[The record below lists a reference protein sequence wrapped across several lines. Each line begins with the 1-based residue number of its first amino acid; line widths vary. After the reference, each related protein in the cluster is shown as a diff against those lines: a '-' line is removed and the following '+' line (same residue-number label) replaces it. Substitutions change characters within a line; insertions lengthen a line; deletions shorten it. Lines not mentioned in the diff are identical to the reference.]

1 MIKKL
6 FYVIDVILLVPV
18 FLFLW
23 LDLVSCTQQVHHF
36 LRLQDLCPSDL
47 CHLA

>member
-23 LDLVSCTQQVHHF
+23 LDLVSCTQQVTSF
-36 LRLQDLCPSDL
+36 FKATRSLS
-47 CHLA
+47 